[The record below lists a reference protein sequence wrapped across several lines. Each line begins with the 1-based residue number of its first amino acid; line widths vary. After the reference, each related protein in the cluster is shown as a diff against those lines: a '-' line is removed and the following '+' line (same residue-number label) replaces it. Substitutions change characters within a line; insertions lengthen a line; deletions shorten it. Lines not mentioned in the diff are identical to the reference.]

1 MYQLQYHHLIQ
12 QLLLQ
17 RMLLFEDDVA
27 IFNKL
32 FKSWCKLFC
41 SSGAVKI
48 IYHWMCFLN
57 TERFLKKSSYSLL
70 PCWIPVATIPKFD
83 LPQTLHRINPLVIFF
98 WISINMYDSTIQ
110 FNIFLTIFVVCG
122 CYIYTLFKAVS
133 NFHMTSV
140 FGNHPTSSQWIVNHD
155 IKFSAQVSHDCNGIL
170 IWLWS
175 NMIWYHYNTN
185 NH

>member
-17 RMLLFEDDVA
+17 RMVLFEDDVA

-98 WISINMYDSTIQ
+98 GSVSICMIPLFSLIFSLPFLWCAVATYTLYSNQFQISIWHL
-110 FNIFLTIFVVCG
+110 FLET
-122 CYIYTLFKAVS
+122 TQL
-133 NFHMTSV
+133 H
-140 FGNHPTSSQWIVNHD
+140 H
-155 IKFSAQVSHDCNGIL
+155 NG
-170 IWLWS
+170 
-175 NMIWYHYNTN
+175 
-185 NH
+185 